1 MRTLVALSLLTVGSG
16 TIYQFGSHLQ
26 GEIWRVVVGM
36 GLFGLIGLV
45 LGSIADNFLLW
56 LMRLAGGRS

>member
-1 MRTLVALSLLTVGSG
+1 MRALVALSLLMVGSG
-16 TIYQFGSHLQ
+16 VVYQFGSHFQ